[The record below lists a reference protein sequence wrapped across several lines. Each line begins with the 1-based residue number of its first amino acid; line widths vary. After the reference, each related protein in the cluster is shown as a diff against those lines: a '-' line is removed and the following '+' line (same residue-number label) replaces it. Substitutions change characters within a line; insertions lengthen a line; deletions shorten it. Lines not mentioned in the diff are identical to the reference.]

1 MVIALP
7 DWDVILDADGPW
19 GFLVRCGT
27 PGLWLL
33 RWAAESAEGVEARM
47 VDGKRGGDAA
57 ERFDEWAGALHF
69 PDSFRRN
76 WHAFSECISDLDWLP
91 GRARGVLVSDA
102 DKLLAREPIQLVTLV
117 EALHEAQLEL
127 KREGRLLRFVFQTET
142 EDPLAVFREFGVREW
157 RTS

>member
-1 MVIALP
+1 
-7 DWDVILDADGPW
+7 
-19 GFLVRCGT
+19 
-27 PGLWLL
+27 
-33 RWAAESAEGVEARM
+33 M
-47 VDGKRGGDAA
+47 VDGKRGGDS
-57 ERFDEWAGALHF
+57 EELFDEWAGALDF
-69 PDSFRRN
+69 PDSFRWN